1 MIVEAA
7 VDVYNFVNAPC
18 YCTIWTD
25 ISGIFT
31 LFTVSLWLGGSR
43 GLTGLHNHECT
54 CPHLHSPAL
63 YGGASTTRS
72 TRLRNLL
79 HTAGWIDQSAA
90 QYVHDARLTV
100 RG

>member
-25 ISGIFT
+25 ISGILT

-54 CPHLHSPAL
+54 CTHLYCTVEQVPPEVPD
-63 YGGASTTRS
+63 YVIYYIRRGGSTKAQRS
-72 TRLRNLL
+72 TY
-79 HTAGWIDQSAA
+79 TMQD
-90 QYVHDARLTV
+90 
-100 RG
+100 